1 MRHKFEIEFEY
12 DLNTYLTRGY
22 VDIWSENVIGTTF
35 GDETEIL
42 VDTGISHI
50 EIDELILIT
59 DDGGADVMNQK
70 EIKDIAIEI
79 ISDKY
84 N

>member
-1 MRHKFEIEFEY
+1 MRHNFEIEFEH
-12 DLNTYLTRGY
+12 DLNTYLTIGY
-22 VDIWSENVIGTTF
+22 VEIWSENVIGTTF
-35 GDETEIL
+35 GDETEML
-42 VDTGISHI
+42 VATGISHI
-50 EIDELILIT
+50 EIDELILLT

-70 EIKDIAIEI
+70 EIKDIAIEV